1 MNDRY
6 AQIFEIRR
14 ESYISR
20 YHQRFSVIISFQM
33 YSIKSTKAKRYK
45 KLLSRPCRIILSTK
59 SSIIFFNRLKNLL
72 SFETFVSNI
81 ISHIILKIFKN
92 IIKFKWMNE
101 NQMNENI

>member
-1 MNDRY
+1 MPKY
-6 AQIFEIRR
+6 SKFEEKVIFHDIINV
-14 ESYISR
+14 SVSLSR
-20 YHQRFSVIISFQM
+20 FKCIPL
-33 YSIKSTKAKRYK
+33 KAKRYK

>member
-1 MNDRY
+1 MPKYSKFEEKVIFHDIINVSVSLSRFKCIPLK
-6 AQIFEIRR
+6 AQ
-14 ESYISR
+14 
-20 YHQRFSVIISFQM
+20 
-33 YSIKSTKAKRYK
+33 KPKDTK